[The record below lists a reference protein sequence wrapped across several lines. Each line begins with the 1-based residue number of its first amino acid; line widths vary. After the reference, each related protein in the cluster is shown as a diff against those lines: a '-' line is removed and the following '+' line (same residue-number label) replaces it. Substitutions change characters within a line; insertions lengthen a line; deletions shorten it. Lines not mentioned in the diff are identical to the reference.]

1 MKRVL
6 LLFCLLLCSSGC
18 SVKYHLNIDEVEKM
32 QYDESVEIISDD
44 YDEVS
49 YFYESSFPYNAY
61 DDELVPSESMERVD
75 GVSYYEFNK
84 RHDDDYRIHFN
95 FSFPSDKFSHS
106 TGVKSAYP
114 YFKMITDKDTV
125 TLDSGIFNSSKF
137 SSVDSLE
144 VSINVNREVLEHNAD
159 KVSGNIYTWIMNND
173 NISKR
178 TMQLKY
184 SRSNI
189 EEEVIDEDNNWANE
203 HPLLLILITFAS
215 LFLGLGIVLFV
226 YRKMR

>member
-1 MKRVL
+1 MKKVL

-18 SVKYHLNIDEVEKM
+18 SVKYHLDIDEVEKM
-32 QYDESVEIISDD
+32 TYQESIEIISED

-61 DDELVPSESMERVD
+61 DDELVPSESMERVQ
-75 GVSYYEFNK
+75 GVSYYEMTK
-84 RHDDDYRIHFN
+84 MHDDNYHISFKFN
-95 FSFPSDKFSHS
+95 FPKERFSHS
-106 TGVKSAYP
+106 TGIKSAYP

-173 NISKR
+173 DISRR
-178 TMQLKY
+178 TMQLVY
-184 SRSNI
+184 SLDSK
-189 EEEVIDEDNNWANE
+189 EEVEESNNWANE

-215 LFLGLGIVLFV
+215 LFVGLGIVLFV